1 MVDAGPPIGARRAP
15 RFRLVAMWVVVC
27 LAVAPLYAKKPAE
40 AILAEQEIPED
51 LLLDVGIQ
59 IFDPGLPEEDPD
71 SLEEQR
77 IYAGVRK
84 SEARFI
90 PYHLKTTLESTGQWG
105 AVRVVPAGVQA
116 GELRVSGEIL
126 LSTGKALVI
135 RIVAVDSSGRIWRE
149 KKYKQDANGMAYR
162 EGDDQV
168 EVEDPYQ
175 DLYDRIANDLVEAR
189 QKLTTAEIRA
199 LRDITR
205 IKFAADLVPEAFGDY
220 LSVNKKGLYRIDR
233 LPSVDDPML
242 GRLALVRERDYLFV
256 DTLNEYYSDFYA
268 RMSDP
273 YDKWR
278 SNSYE
283 EELQLQEIR
292 REARMQKIFGGILL
306 LGAALADGGS
316 SAARVARD
324 AAAISG
330 VIVLKNGIE
339 KGKEAKINREALREL
354 VASLNAELEP
364 VLVEIDG
371 QTVRL
376 EGSAEAQYAEWRRML
391 GRLFS
396 TETGFSPD
404 PDSDVSLERADV
416 SEN

>member
-1 MVDAGPPIGARRAP
+1 
-15 RFRLVAMWVVVC
+15 
-27 LAVAPLYAKKPAE
+27 
-40 AILAEQEIPED
+40 
-51 LLLDVGIQ
+51 
-59 IFDPGLPEEDPD
+59 
-71 SLEEQR
+71 
-77 IYAGVRK
+77 
-84 SEARFI
+84 
-90 PYHLKTTLESTGQWG
+90 
-105 AVRVVPAGVQA
+105 
-116 GELRVSGEIL
+116 
-126 LSTGKALVI
+126 
-135 RIVAVDSSGRIWRE
+135 
-149 KKYKQDANGMAYR
+149 MAYR

-168 EVEDPYQ
+168 EIEDPYQ
-175 DLYDRIANDLVEAR
+175 DLYDRIANDLLEAR
-189 QKLTTAEIRA
+189 QKLTVDEIHA

-220 LSVNKKGLYRIDR
+220 LSVDKKGRYQIDR
-233 LPSVDDPML
+233 LPSAEDPML
-242 GRLALVRERDYLFV
+242 DRLALVRERDYLFV

-278 SNSYE
+278 SNSYD

-330 VIVLKNGIE
+330 VIVLKNGID
-339 KGKEAKINREALREL
+339 KGKEAKINREALGEL

-391 GRLFS
+391 GRIFT

-404 PDSDVSLERADV
+404 PDADVSLERADV

>member
-1 MVDAGPPIGARRAP
+1 MKPRTAARLWP
-15 RFRLVAMWVVVC
+15 VLLWVVLC
-27 LAVAPLYAKKPAE
+27 LTVAPLHAKKPE
-40 AILAEQEIPED
+40 NVVLAQEEIPED

-59 IFDPGLPEEDPD
+59 ILDPGLPEEDPD
-71 SLEEQR
+71 SLEEQG
-77 IYAGVRK
+77 IFAGVRK

-90 PYHLKTTLESTGQWG
+90 PYHLKTTLESTGHWG
-105 AVRVVPAGVQA
+105 AVRVVPDGVQA

-126 LSTGKALVI
+126 LSTGKALVV
-135 RIVAVDSSGRIWRE
+135 RILVVDSSGRTWRD
-149 KKYKQDANGMAYR
+149 KKYKQEANEVAYR
-162 EGDDQV
+162 DGDDQI
-168 EVEDPYQ
+168 EIEDPYQ
-175 DLYDRIANDLVEAR
+175 DLYDRIANDLLEAR
-189 QKLTTAEIRA
+189 QKLTVDEIHA

-205 IKFAADLVPEAFGDY
+205 IKFAADLVPAAFGEY
-220 LSVNKKGLYRIDR
+220 LSMDKKGRYRIDR
-233 LPSVDDPML
+233 LPSTDDPML
-242 GRLALVRERDYLFV
+242 ERLALVRERDYLFV

-283 EELQLQEIR
+283 EQVQLQEIR
-292 REARMQKIFGGILL
+292 REARLKKIFGGILL
-306 LGAALADGGS
+306 LGAAFADGGS

-330 VIVLKNGIE
+330 VLVLKNGIDQ
-339 KGKEAKINREALREL
+339 GKEAKINREALREL
-354 VASLNAELEP
+354 VASLDAELAP

-376 EGSAEAQYAEWRRML
+376 EGSAEAQYTEWRRML
-391 GRLFS
+391 SRIFT
-396 TETGFSPD
+396 TETGFTSD
-404 PDSDVSLERADV
+404 PDADVSLERADV

>member
-59 IFDPGLPEEDPD
+59 ILDPGLPEEDPD

-220 LSVNKKGLYRIDR
+220 LSVNKKGRYRIDR

-354 VASLNAELEP
+354 VASLDAELEP
-364 VLVEIDG
+364 VLVDIDG

-391 GRLFS
+391 ARLFS
-396 TETGFSPD
+396 TETGFSSD

>member
-1 MVDAGPPIGARRAP
+1 MKPRTAARLWP
-15 RFRLVAMWVVVC
+15 VLLWVVLC
-27 LAVAPLYAKKPAE
+27 LTVAPLHAKKPE
-40 AILAEQEIPED
+40 NVVLAQEEIPED

-59 IFDPGLPEEDPD
+59 ILDPGLPEEDPD
-71 SLEEQR
+71 SLEEQG
-77 IYAGVRK
+77 IFAGVRK

-90 PYHLKTTLESTGQWG
+90 PYHLKTTLESTGHWG
-105 AVRVVPAGVQA
+105 AVRVVPDGVQA

-126 LSTGKALVI
+126 LSTGKALVV
-135 RIVAVDSSGRIWRE
+135 RILVVDSSGRTWRD
-149 KKYKQDANGMAYR
+149 KKYKQEANEVAYR
-162 EGDDQV
+162 DGDDQI
-168 EVEDPYQ
+168 EIEDPYQ
-175 DLYDRIANDLVEAR
+175 DLYDRIANDLLEAR
-189 QKLTTAEIRA
+189 QKLTVDEIHA

-205 IKFAADLVPEAFGDY
+205 IKFAADLVPAAFGEY
-220 LSVNKKGLYRIDR
+220 LSMDKKGRYRIDR
-233 LPSVDDPML
+233 LPSTDDPML
-242 GRLALVRERDYLFV
+242 ERLALVRERDYLFV

-283 EELQLQEIR
+283 EQVQLQEIR
-292 REARMQKIFGGILL
+292 REARMKKIFGGILL
-306 LGAALADGGS
+306 LGAAFADGGS

-330 VIVLKNGIE
+330 VLVLKNGIDQ
-339 KGKEAKINREALREL
+339 GKEAKINREALREL
-354 VASLNAELEP
+354 VASLDAELAP

-391 GRLFS
+391 SRIFT
-396 TETGFSPD
+396 TETGFTSD
-404 PDSDVSLERADV
+404 PDADVSLERADV

>member
-1 MVDAGPPIGARRAP
+1 MRPPTAARLWP
-15 RFRLVAMWVVVC
+15 VLLWVVLC
-27 LAVAPLYAKKPAE
+27 LAVAPSNAKKPE
-40 AILAEQEIPED
+40 NVVLAQEEIPED

-59 IFDPGLPEEDPD
+59 ILDPGLPEEDPD
-71 SLEEQR
+71 SLEEQG
-77 IYAGVRK
+77 IFAGVRE

-105 AVRVVPAGVQA
+105 AVRVVPDGVQA

-126 LSTGKALVI
+126 LSTGKALVV
-135 RIVAVDSSGRIWRE
+135 RILVVDSSGRTWRD
-149 KKYKQDANGMAYR
+149 KKYKQEANDVAYS

-168 EVEDPYQ
+168 EIEDPYQ
-175 DLYDRIANDLVEAR
+175 DLYDRIANDLLEAR
-189 QKLTTAEIRA
+189 QKLTAEEIHA

-220 LSVNKKGLYRIDR
+220 LSMDKKGRYRIDR
-233 LPSVDDPML
+233 LPSTDDPML
-242 GRLALVRERDYLFV
+242 ERLALVRERDYLFV

-283 EELQLQEIR
+283 EQVQLQEIR
-292 REARMQKIFGGILL
+292 REARMKKIFGGILL
-306 LGAALADGGS
+306 LGAAFADGGS
-316 SAARVARD
+316 GAARVARD

-330 VIVLKNGIE
+330 ALVLKSGIDQ
-339 KGKEAKINREALREL
+339 GKEAKINREALREL
-354 VASLNAELEP
+354 VASLDAELEP

-391 GRLFS
+391 SRIFT
-396 TETGFSPD
+396 TETGFTSD
-404 PDSDVSLERADV
+404 PDADVSLERADV

>member
-1 MVDAGPPIGARRAP
+1 M
-15 RFRLVAMWVVVC
+15 LLWVVLC
-27 LAVAPLYAKKPAE
+27 LTVAPLHAKKPE
-40 AILAEQEIPED
+40 NVVLAQEEIPED

-59 IFDPGLPEEDPD
+59 ILDPGLPEEDPD
-71 SLEEQR
+71 SLEEQG
-77 IYAGVRK
+77 IFAGVRK

-90 PYHLKTTLESTGQWG
+90 PYHLKTTLESTGHWG
-105 AVRVVPAGVQA
+105 AVRVVPDGVQA

-126 LSTGKALVI
+126 LSTGKALVV
-135 RIVAVDSSGRIWRE
+135 RILVVDSSGRTWRD
-149 KKYKQDANGMAYR
+149 KKYKQEANEVAYR
-162 EGDDQV
+162 DGDDQI
-168 EVEDPYQ
+168 EIEDPYQ
-175 DLYDRIANDLVEAR
+175 DLYDRIANDLLEAR
-189 QKLTTAEIRA
+189 QKLTVDEIHA

-205 IKFAADLVPEAFGDY
+205 IKFAADLVPAAFGEY
-220 LSVNKKGLYRIDR
+220 LSMDKKGRYRIDR
-233 LPSVDDPML
+233 LPSTDDPML
-242 GRLALVRERDYLFV
+242 ERLALVRERDYLFV

-283 EELQLQEIR
+283 EQVQLQEIR
-292 REARMQKIFGGILL
+292 REARMKKIFGGILL
-306 LGAALADGGS
+306 LGAAFADGGS

-330 VIVLKNGIE
+330 VLVLKNGIDQ
-339 KGKEAKINREALREL
+339 GKEAKINREALREL
-354 VASLNAELEP
+354 VASLDAELAP

-391 GRLFS
+391 SRIFT
-396 TETGFSPD
+396 TETGFTSD
-404 PDSDVSLERADV
+404 PDADVSLERADV